1 MDLYQRLSDVQKKEV
16 DDLVS
21 INAKRLYMANYV
33 KSDFEALVYILGYRD
48 LGEFHQKELEELGK
62 VRYVTDE
69 SYRKLWLWSRG
80 FFKTSIITISHSIYL
95 ILNNPNIRILL
106 DSYTISI
113 AEDILRSIKNQF
125 IGNEDFRRMFPEYC
139 PMANT
144 VGKIEFG
151 TSQEFTVPCRTNLT
165 YKEPTMMC
173 AGVGTNL
180 AGLHFDW
187 HKHDDLVTR
196 FSVTNDTQIQES
208 KDHYY
213 SLRSLFD
220 NAGCPRED
228 VVGTIYHFNDL
239 YCNLRK
245 ANQFEESFNPVD
257 ILGVPVFPERL
268 SQEQMDSLLLAIGP
282 YEYQTQYKLNP
293 VNPKDA
299 KFKVEWLKEY
309 ENLPSG
315 LAEYICVDPAS
326 TTKKRSD
333 YTVLERWG
341 IASDGRN
348 YLIEGIRD
356 KMTAFQRID
365 ALFEMARR
373 SGRALKWVN
382 YEVIGGRHGDLEV
395 INQRQQS
402 EKLFFHV
409 KETKASN
416 VSKVDR
422 IEQRLVP
429 QYYSGKV
436 LLPSSSYFRSVYDG
450 RLYNFVELLRVEY
463 LQFPFTEHDD
473 ILDCQAQMFEEQM
486 VRGEKTF
493 HVKHTEGKTAD
504 DWERTYAFIDNTFKK
519 YAGHDKQ
526 KVKEFMFMNRMKRLI
541 RARTV

>member
-1 MDLYQRLSDVQKKEV
+1 MDLYQRLSDREKEE
-16 DDLVS
+16 
-21 INAKRLYMANYV
+21 INQLSREDAKRFYMAEHI
-33 KSDFEALVYILGYRD
+33 KGDFAALVYILGYRD
-48 LGEFHQKELEELGK
+48 LGEFHHKEIEALGRI
-62 VRYVTDE
+62 RYVTDE

-95 ILNNPNIRILL
+95 ILNNPDIRILL

-125 IGNEDFRRMFPEYC
+125 IGNEYFRKFFPEFC
-139 PMANT
+139 PEPNS

-165 YKEPTMMC
+165 NKEPTMMC
-173 AGVGTNL
+173 AGIGTNL

-187 HKHDDLVTR
+187 HKHDDLVTK

-220 NAGCPRED
+220 NPGCPRED
-228 VVGTIYHFNDL
+228 ITGTIYHFNDL
-239 YCNLRK
+239 YCDFRK
-245 ANQFEESFNPVD
+245 SGQFRESFNPVD
-257 ILGVPVFPERL
+257 FDGEPVFPERL
-268 SQEQMDSLLLAIGP
+268 NQIQMDELLLAVGP

-309 ENLPSG
+309 EELPLG

-326 TTKKRSD
+326 TMKKRSD
-333 YTVLERWG
+333 YTVIERWG
-341 IASDGRN
+341 VSHDGKN
-348 YLIEGIRD
+348 YLIEGVRD

-365 ALFEMARR
+365 ALFAMVKK
-373 SGRALKWVN
+373 SKKLKWVT

-395 INQRQQS
+395 IHQKQS
-402 EKLFFHV
+402 ADKVFFHI
-409 KETKASN
+409 KETKASSI
-416 VSKVDR
+416 SKVDR

-429 QYYSGKV
+429 QYYRGNIF
-436 LLPSSSYFRSVYDG
+436 LPKSSYFRSVYDG
-450 RLYNFVELLRVEY
+450 KLYDFVELLRIEY

-486 VRGEKTF
+486 VRGEKF
-493 HVKHTEGKTAD
+493 VHIKNTEGKTAD
-504 DWERTYAFIDNTFKK
+504 DWDRTYAFIDNTFKK
-519 YAGHDKQ
+519 YPGHDRQ
-526 KVKEFMFMNRMKRLI
+526 EVKKFMFMNRMKRLI
-541 RARTV
+541 KARTV

>member
-1 MDLYQRLSDVQKKEV
+1 MDLYERLNDEQKREIDGLKSV
-16 DDLVS
+16 
-21 INAKRLYMANYV
+21 NAKRLYMANYV
-33 KSDFEALVYILGYRD
+33 KGDFSALVYILGYRD
-48 LGEFHQKELEELGK
+48 LGDFHQEEIEELRK

-69 SYRKLWLWSRG
+69 NYRKLWLWSRG
-80 FFKTSIITISHSIYL
+80 FFKTSIITISHSVYL
-95 ILNNPNIRILL
+95 ILNNPDIRILL

-125 IGNEDFRRMFPEYC
+125 IGNSDFRGLFPEYC
-139 PMANT
+139 PVPNS

-151 TSQEFTVPCRTNLT
+151 TSQEFTVPCRKNLT

-187 HKHDDLVTR
+187 HKHDDLVTK

-220 NAGCPRED
+220 NPGCPRED

-239 YCNLRK
+239 YCDFRK
-245 ANQFEESFNPVD
+245 SGQFKESFNPVD
-257 ILGVPVFPERL
+257 FDGIPVFPERL
-268 SQEQMDSLLLAIGP
+268 NQLQMDELQLAIGP

-299 KFKVEWLKEY
+299 KFKSEWLKEY
-309 ENLPSG
+309 ESLPSG

-341 IASDGRN
+341 VGFDGRH

-365 ALFEMARR
+365 ALFAFVRR
-373 SGRALKWVN
+373 AKNLKWVT

-395 INQRQQS
+395 IDQRQQS

-409 KETKASN
+409 KETKGSSA
-416 VSKVDR
+416 SKVDR

-429 QYYSGKV
+429 QYHSGKI
-436 LLPSSSYFRSVYDG
+436 LFPRSSYFRSVHDGKLYD
-450 RLYNFVELLRVEY
+450 FIELLKIEY

-486 VRGEKTF
+486 VRGEKNIP
-493 HVKHTEGKTAD
+493 VIKSEGKTAD

-519 YAGHDKQ
+519 YSGHDKEE
-526 KVKEFMFMNRMKRLI
+526 VKKFMFMNRMKRLI
-541 RARTV
+541 RRKV